1 MAKKET
7 KDDVDKYMEKKQKDA
22 LKFISK
28 CLDTM
33 SSEEKLSNA
42 PINQIASAM
51 GIVMDKFTKKED
63 DGGNIFN
70 IYRKNFFNSADFSVW
85 INDAFERSII
95 DADIDVCMDDR
106 ILTLVTEDDAFEDA
120 RLVVMARKLRNGN
133 DESVSKARPKTN
145 PDPKY
150 PKKWYLAREIS

>member
-1 MAKKET
+1 MAKKEA

-63 DGGNIFN
+63 DGEGAL
-70 IYRKNFFNSADFSVW
+70 K
-85 INDAFERSII
+85 E
-95 DADIDVCMDDR
+95 
-106 ILTLVTEDDAFEDA
+106 ILKA
-120 RLVVMARKLRNGN
+120 
-133 DESVSKARPKTN
+133 VSKI
-145 PDPKY
+145 
-150 PKKWYLAREIS
+150 E